1 MVADRLARLAP
12 GGRSRRIAFVAL
24 VALMVTIAGCGGAG
38 PSNNTTGTDGGLDGA
53 ESPDEGVGNETE
65 AGDGFGNETETEDG
79 FGNETETEDGFGNE
93 TETEDGMNATGT
105 ANLRVAHMAGDV
117 DNVDVY
123 LNGDAVLTDV
133 AFGDISDY
141 LEVSPGEYNVTIT
154 PAGEDT
160 ALFTQDVSVEE
171 GNYSA
176 VAVPVDS
183 ATSDA
188 GATDEN
194 ATETANESAA
204 VDVLVLE
211 DGASDEF
218 GADENA
224 TAENASV
231 RVVHASPDA
240 GTVSVVVSGT
250 NTTLVEDA
258 SFGIASEYVEVPPG
272 DYSLDIVDE
281 NGTVVSTVDVSV
293 EAGTPYTAF
302 AAGFVEGDGA
312 AFEVFLGVDVPESS
326 MMDDGTE
333 TDDGETTEETP
344 SEGNTT
350 TDGNTSER
358 LTPLFG

>member
-12 GGRSRRIAFVAL
+12 GGRSRRIVFVAL

-79 FGNETETEDGFGNE
+79 MNATETEDG
-93 TETEDGMNATGT
+93 TNATGT

-117 DNVDVY
+117 DDVDVY
-123 LNGDAVLTDV
+123 LDGDAVLTDV
-133 AFGDISDY
+133 AFGDVSDY

-154 PAGEDT
+154 PAGDDT
-160 ALFTQDVSVEE
+160 ALFTQNVSVEE

-176 VAVPVDS
+176 VAVPVGS

-211 DGASDEF
+211 DGASDGF

-240 GTVSVVVSGT
+240 GTVSVVANGT

-272 DYSLDIVDE
+272 DYSLDIVGE
-281 NGTVVSTVDVSV
+281 NGTVVSTVDVTV

-312 AFEVFLGVDVPESS
+312 AFEVFLGVDVPGAST
-326 MMDDGTE
+326 MDDGE
-333 TDDGETTEETP
+333 MTEETP